1 MKYEHRHR
9 RALACLIDIFLP
21 VIPIMMFVGTGEGA
35 ERQITLIATPLYLIY
50 MILTEGIYGQ
60 SLGKKLFGI
69 KVLMVD
75 GSKCSFKAAIIIN
88 LLRIIDA
95 LQSLYIVGILAITF
109 TEKRQRIGDLAAKTV
124 VVRVR

>member
-1 MKYEHRHR
+1 MEYEHSHK
-9 RALACLIDIFLP
+9 RALACLVDIFLL
-21 VIPIMMFVGTGEGA
+21 VIPTMVFVGTGEGA

-50 MILTEGIYGQ
+50 MILTEGMYGQ

-75 GSKCSFKAAIIIN
+75 GSKCSFKAAIVRN
-88 LLRIIDA
+88 LLRI
-95 LQSLYIVGILAITF
+95 V
-109 TEKRQRIGDLAAKTV
+109 DLAAKTV

>member
-1 MKYEHRHR
+1 MEYEHSHR
-9 RALACLIDIFLP
+9 RALACLVDILLP
-21 VIPIMMFVGTGEGA
+21 VLPTMVFVGTGEGA
-35 ERQITLIATPLYLIY
+35 ERQITLIAMPLYLIY
-50 MILTEGIYGQ
+50 MTLTEGMYSQ

-75 GSKCSFKAAIIIN
+75 GSKCSFKAAIIRN

-95 LQSLYIVGILAITF
+95 LPSLYIVGILAITF
-109 TEKRQRIGDLAAKTV
+109 TKKRQRFGDLAAKTV